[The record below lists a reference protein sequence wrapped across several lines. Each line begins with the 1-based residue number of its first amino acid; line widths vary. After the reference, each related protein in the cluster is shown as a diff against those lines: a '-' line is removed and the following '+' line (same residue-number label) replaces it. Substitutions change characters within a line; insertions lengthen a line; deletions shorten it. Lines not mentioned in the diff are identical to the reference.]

1 MFIYPLNLSLNPWF
15 LAIAE
20 ISITAPNALDNYYH
34 LHKMTPGLIEVRVQ
48 NMLNSRVVETTPSSS
63 RKIKL
68 SLMGPAFI
76 AAIGYIDPGN
86 FATNIQSGAS
96 FGYTLLWVVVWANVM
111 AMLIQL
117 LSAKLGIATGKNL
130 AEHIRDRFPR
140 PAVWAYWVQAE
151 IIAMATDL
159 AEFIGA
165 AIGFKLLL
173 GVTLLE
179 GAILT
184 GIATFLILMLQ
195 KRGQKPLEWGIG
207 SLLLF
212 VALAYMVEL
221 VFSQPQLGPLL
232 KGMALPDLPNGDAV
246 FLAAGVL
253 GATIMPHVIY
263 LHSSLTQ
270 APGENSKA
278 DRYAATKVDVAIAM
292 TIAGFVNLAMMA
304 TAAAAFHFNGH
315 SGITDLDQAYL
326 TLQPLLGQAAA
337 TIFGL
342 SLVAAGLSSTV
353 VGTLAGQ
360 VVMQGFVRF
369 YIPLWVRRVV
379 TMLPSFIVIMLG
391 MDATRILVLSQVLLS
406 FGIALALVP
415 LLSFTGNRELMGE
428 MVNSRTIQTM
438 GKLIVVVVVG
448 LNGYLLVSSLL

>member
-1 MFIYPLNLSLNPWF
+1 
-15 LAIAE
+15 
-20 ISITAPNALDNYYH
+20 
-34 LHKMTPGLIEVRVQ
+34 
-48 NMLNSRVVETTPSSS
+48 MLNSRAVDTS
-63 RKIKL
+63 RRTSRRIKL

-86 FATNIQSGAS
+86 FATNIQAGAS
-96 FGYTLLWVVVWANVM
+96 FGYTLLWVVVWANIM

-179 GAILT
+179 GAVLT

-195 KRGQKPLEWGIG
+195 KRGQKPLELVIAG
-207 SLLLF
+207 LLIF
-212 VALAYMVEL
+212 VAAAYIVEL
-221 VFSQPQLGPLL
+221 IFSQPELAALGR
-232 KGMALPDLPNGDAV
+232 GMLVPELPNRDAV

-270 APGENSKA
+270 TAGDDSKTS
-278 DRYAATKVDVAIAM
+278 RYAATKLDVAIAM

-304 TAAAAFHFNGH
+304 TAAAAFHFNGYG
-315 SGITDLDQAYL
+315 SIAEIEQAYL
-326 TLQPLLGQAAA
+326 TLQPLLGNAAA

-369 YIPLWVRRVV
+369 YIPIWVRRTV
-379 TMLPSFIVIMLG
+379 TMLPSFIIILAG
-391 MDATRILVLSQVLLS
+391 MDATRILVMSQVLLS

-415 LLSFTGNRELMGE
+415 LLAFTGNKELMGE
-428 MVNSRTIQTM
+428 MVNS
-438 GKLIVVVVVG
+438 KLIQVLGKMIVLVVVG
-448 LNGYLLVSSLL
+448 LNAYLLISLL

>member
-1 MFIYPLNLSLNPWF
+1 
-15 LAIAE
+15 
-20 ISITAPNALDNYYH
+20 
-34 LHKMTPGLIEVRVQ
+34 
-48 NMLNSRVVETTPSSS
+48 MLNSRVVETTPSSS

-195 KRGQKPLEWGIG
+195 KRGQKPLEWVIG

-212 VALAYMVEL
+212 VALAFMVEL

-270 APGENSKA
+270 AAGENSKA

-326 TLQPLLGQAAA
+326 TLQPLFGQAAA

-360 VVMQGFVRF
+360 VVMQGFVHF

-428 MVNSRTIQTM
+428 MVNSRTIQTI

-448 LNGYLLVSSLL
+448 LNGYLLISSLL

>member
-1 MFIYPLNLSLNPWF
+1 MN
-15 LAIAE
+15 
-20 ISITAPNALDNYYH
+20 D
-34 LHKMTPGLIEVRVQ
+34 
-48 NMLNSRVVETTPSSS
+48 SRVESNSGRAA
-63 RKIKL
+63 RKL
-68 SLMGPAFI
+68 RFALMGPAFV

-86 FATNIQSGAS
+86 FATNIQAGAS
-96 FGYTLLWVVVWANVM
+96 FGYQLLWVVVWANMM
-111 AMLIQL
+111 AMLIQI

-130 AEHIRDRFPR
+130 AEQIRDHYPR
-140 PAVWAYWVQAE
+140 PLVWFYWVQAE

-173 GVTLLE
+173 GVSLLQ
-179 GAILT
+179 GAVLT

-195 KRGQKPLEWGIG
+195 KRGQKPLEKVIG
-207 SLLLF
+207 GLLLF
-212 VALAYMVEL
+212 VAAAYIVEL
-221 VFSQPQLGPLL
+221 FFSQPKLAALG
-232 KGMALPDLPNGDAV
+232 KGMLIPSLPTTEAV

-270 APGENSKA
+270 HLHGGSRKE
-278 DRYAATKVDVAIAM
+278 RYSATKWDVAIAM

-304 TAAAAFHFNGH
+304 TAAAAFHFSGH
-315 SGITDLDQAYL
+315 TGVADLDEAYL
-326 TLQPLLGQAAA
+326 TLEPLLSHAAA

-360 VVMQGFVRF
+360 VVMQGFIRF
-369 YIPLWVRRVV
+369 HIPLWVRRAV
-379 TMLPSFIVIMLG
+379 TMMPSFIVIMMGL
-391 MDATRILVLSQVLLS
+391 DPTRILVMSQVLLS

-415 LLSFTGNRELMGE
+415 LLVFTSDRKLMGE
-428 MVNSRTIQTM
+428 LVNTPLIKRT
-438 GKLIVVVVVG
+438 GWLIVLLVVV
-448 LNGYLLVSSLL
+448 LNMWLLVGAVMGL

>member
-1 MFIYPLNLSLNPWF
+1 
-15 LAIAE
+15 
-20 ISITAPNALDNYYH
+20 
-34 LHKMTPGLIEVRVQ
+34 
-48 NMLNSRVVETTPSSS
+48 MLNSRAVNSSTSTDRPS

-96 FGYTLLWVVVWANVM
+96 FGYKLLWVVVWANVM

-130 AEHIRDRFPR
+130 AEHIRDRLPR

-195 KRGQKPLEWGIG
+195 KRGQKPLELVIG
-207 SLLLF
+207 GLLLF
-212 VALAYMVEL
+212 VAAAYIVEL
-221 VFSQPQLGPLL
+221 VFSQPQLSGLV
-232 KGMALPDLPNGDAV
+232 KGMAIPDLPNGDAV

-270 APGENSKA
+270 TAGNSSKA
-278 DRYAATKVDVAIAM
+278 QRYASTKVDVALAM

-304 TAAAAFHFNGH
+304 TAAAAFHFSGH
-315 SGITDLDQAYL
+315 SGIADLDQAYL
-326 TLQPLLGQAAA
+326 TLQPLLGHAAA
-337 TIFGL
+337 TVFGL

-379 TMLPSFIVIMLG
+379 TMLPSFVVIMLG
-391 MDATRILVLSQVLLS
+391 MDATHILVMSQVLLS

-415 LLSFTGNRELMGE
+415 LLKFTGNRELMGE
-428 MVNSRTIQTM
+428 MVNGRAVQNI
-438 GKLIVVVVVG
+438 GWLIVAIVVG
-448 LNGYLLVSSLL
+448 LNGYLLLSSLF

>member
-1 MFIYPLNLSLNPWF
+1 M
-15 LAIAE
+15 
-20 ISITAPNALDNYYH
+20 H
-34 LHKMTPGLIEVRVQ
+34 
-48 NMLNSRVVETTPSSS
+48 NSRAGSSGRAG

-86 FATNIQSGAS
+86 FATNIQAGAS
-96 FGYTLLWVVVWANVM
+96 FGYQLLWVVVWANIM

-117 LSAKLGIATGKNL
+117 LSAKLGIATSKNL

-173 GVTLLE
+173 GVSLLQ
-179 GAILT
+179 GAVLT
-184 GIATFLILMLQ
+184 GIATFIILALQ
-195 KRGQKPLEWGIG
+195 KRGQKPLELVIAG
-207 SLLLF
+207 LLLF
-212 VALAYMVEL
+212 VAATYIVELFFSQPSMVEL
-221 VFSQPQLGPLL
+221 G
-232 KGMALPDLPNGDAV
+232 KGMLIPSLPSSDAV
-246 FLAAGVL
+246 YLAAGVL

-270 APGENSKA
+270 RAGKASKEQ
-278 DRYAATKVDVAIAM
+278 RYSATKLDVSIAM

-304 TAAAAFHFNGH
+304 TAAAAFHFSGH
-315 SGITDLDQAYL
+315 SGISELDQAYL
-326 TLQPLLGQAAA
+326 TLQPLLGNAAA
-337 TIFGL
+337 TTFGL

-360 VVMQGFVRF
+360 VVMQGFVKF
-369 YIPLWVRRVV
+369 YIPIWVRRTV
-379 TMLPSFIVIMLG
+379 TMLPSFIVILMGL
-391 MDATRILVLSQVLLS
+391 DATRILVMSQVLLS
-406 FGIALALVP
+406 FGIALALLP
-415 LLSFTGNRELMGE
+415 LLAFTGNRDLMGD
-428 MVNSRTIQTM
+428 MVNSQAVQWAGR
-438 GKLIVVVVVG
+438 LIVLIVIS
-448 LNGYLLVSSLL
+448 LNVYLLIGMLK

>member
-1 MFIYPLNLSLNPWF
+1 
-15 LAIAE
+15 
-20 ISITAPNALDNYYH
+20 
-34 LHKMTPGLIEVRVQ
+34 
-48 NMLNSRVVETTPSSS
+48 MLNSRVVETTPRSS
-63 RKIKL
+63 RKIQL

-184 GIATFLILMLQ
+184 GIATFLILLLQ
-195 KRGQKPLEWGIG
+195 QRGQKPLEWVIG

-232 KGMALPDLPNGDAV
+232 TGMALPDLPNGDAV

-270 APGENSKA
+270 AAGENSKA

-428 MVNSRTIQTM
+428 MVNSRTIQTI

>member
-1 MFIYPLNLSLNPWF
+1 M
-15 LAIAE
+15 
-20 ISITAPNALDNYYH
+20 H
-34 LHKMTPGLIEVRVQ
+34 
-48 NMLNSRVVETTPSSS
+48 NSRAGSSGRAG

-86 FATNIQSGAS
+86 FATNIQAGAS
-96 FGYTLLWVVVWANVM
+96 FGYQLLWVVVWANIM

-117 LSAKLGIATGKNL
+117 LSAKLGIATSKNL

-173 GVTLLE
+173 GVSLLQ
-179 GAILT
+179 GAVLT
-184 GIATFLILMLQ
+184 GIATFIILALQ
-195 KRGQKPLEWGIG
+195 KRGQKPLELVIAG
-207 SLLLF
+207 LLLF
-212 VALAYMVEL
+212 VAATYIVELFFSQPSMVEL
-221 VFSQPQLGPLL
+221 G
-232 KGMALPDLPNGDAV
+232 KGMLIPNLPSSDAV
-246 FLAAGVL
+246 YLAAGVL

-270 APGENSKA
+270 RAGKASKEQ
-278 DRYAATKVDVAIAM
+278 RYSATKLDVSIAM

-304 TAAAAFHFNGH
+304 TAAAAFHFSGH
-315 SGITDLDQAYL
+315 SGISELDQAYL
-326 TLQPLLGQAAA
+326 TLQPLLGNAAA
-337 TIFGL
+337 TTFGL

-360 VVMQGFVRF
+360 VVMQGFVKF
-369 YIPLWVRRVV
+369 YIPIWVRRTV
-379 TMLPSFIVIMLG
+379 TMLPSFIVILMGL
-391 MDATRILVLSQVLLS
+391 DATRILVMSQVLLS
-406 FGIALALVP
+406 FGIALALLP
-415 LLSFTGNRELMGE
+415 LLAFTGNRDLMGD
-428 MVNSRTIQTM
+428 MVNSQAVQWAGR
-438 GKLIVVVVVG
+438 LIVLIVIS
-448 LNGYLLVSSLL
+448 LNVYLLIGMLK

>member
-1 MFIYPLNLSLNPWF
+1 MRF
-15 LAIAE
+15 A
-20 ISITAPNALDNYYH
+20 
-34 LHKMTPGLIEVRVQ
+34 
-48 NMLNSRVVETTPSSS
+48 
-63 RKIKL
+63 
-68 SLMGPAFI
+68 LMGPAFI

-86 FATNIQSGAS
+86 FATNIQAGAS
-96 FGYTLLWVVVWANVM
+96 YGYQLLWVVVWANLM
-111 AMLIQL
+111 AMLIQV

-130 AEHIRDRFPR
+130 AEQIRDHYPR
-140 PAVWAYWVQAE
+140 PLVWFYWVQAE

-165 AIGFKLLL
+165 AIGFKLILGISLL
-173 GVTLLE
+173 Q
-179 GAILT
+179 GAVLT

-195 KRGQKPLEWGIG
+195 RRGQKPLEKVIG
-207 SLLLF
+207 GLLLF
-212 VALAYMVEL
+212 VAAAYIVEL
-221 VFSQPQLGPLL
+221 IFSQPALAPLA
-232 KGMALPDLPNGDAV
+232 KGMIIPSLPTSEAV

-270 APGENSKA
+270 HLHGGSRQE
-278 DRYAATKVDVAIAM
+278 RYSATRWDVAIAM

-315 SGITDLDQAYL
+315 TGVADLDQAYL
-326 TLQPLLGQAAA
+326 TLEPLLSHAAA

-342 SLVAAGLSSTV
+342 SLIAAGLSSTV

-360 VVMQGFVRF
+360 VVMQGFIRF
-369 YIPLWVRRVV
+369 HIPLWFRRAV

-391 MDATRILVLSQVLLS
+391 LDPTRILVMSQVLLS

-415 LLSFTGNRELMGE
+415 LLRFTSDANLMGDL
-428 MVNSRTIQTM
+428 VNTRLVKRA
-438 GKLIVVVVVG
+438 GWVIVALVVA
-448 LNGYLLVSSLL
+448 LNGWLLVGTLINL

>member
-1 MFIYPLNLSLNPWF
+1 
-15 LAIAE
+15 
-20 ISITAPNALDNYYH
+20 
-34 LHKMTPGLIEVRVQ
+34 
-48 NMLNSRVVETTPSSS
+48 MLNSRVAESPQGSS

-195 KRGQKPLEWGIG
+195 KRGEKPLEWVIG

-232 KGMALPDLPNGDAV
+232 KGMAIPDLPNGDAV

-270 APGENSKA
+270 TAGENSKA

-315 SGITDLDQAYL
+315 SGITDLDQAYV

-369 YIPLWVRRVV
+369 YIPLWVRRIV
-379 TMLPSFIVIMLG
+379 TMLPSFMVIMLG

-428 MVNSRTIQTM
+428 MVNSRAIQTV

-448 LNGYLLVSSLL
+448 LNGYLLITSLL